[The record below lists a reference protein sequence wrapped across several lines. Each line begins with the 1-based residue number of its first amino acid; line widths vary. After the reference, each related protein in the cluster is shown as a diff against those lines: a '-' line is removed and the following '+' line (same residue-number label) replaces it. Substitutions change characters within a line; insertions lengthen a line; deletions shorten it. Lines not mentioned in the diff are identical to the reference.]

1 MDSTDM
7 KLRIGLAV
15 AAACVFGVIFFR
27 YHSASNAHQSD
38 ERTSQASVL
47 MPSSASSNVN
57 VPTANDGV
65 GQQYQAASFIPITGG
80 KPRARASMDPFFR
93 VPKTRNG
100 LPLDDDYFV
109 AESPQEQRWL
119 DRNGYPNTQQMTAY
133 SAAPDIVLEQAAARG
148 DSVAEVMLAARQL
161 AHEDPKAAGKLMT
174 AGMNGSSYALS
185 TLASYLASGKHGN
198 PELGYAVSRVVEL
211 RGDWRAAITRDFMF
225 RTPLTSMQKAQAE
238 AEAIRMLDS
247 FREHSRVQPY
257 VDPRP
262 RRPQTKDD
270 PRKR

>member
-1 MDSTDM
+1 M

-15 AAACVFGVIFFR
+15 AAACVFGVIFFK
-27 YHSASNAHQSD
+27 YYSAGNARQLD
-38 ERTSQASVL
+38 ERTSLADVL
-47 MPSSASSNVN
+47 IPSPAASNVN
-57 VPTANDGV
+57 VPAANDDV
-65 GQQYQAASFIPITGG
+65 GQQYQTASFIPITGG

-93 VPKTRNG
+93 VPKTRSG
-100 LPLDDDYFV
+100 LPLEDDYFV

-119 DRNGYPNTQQMTAY
+119 DRNGYPNTQQMAAY
-133 SAAPDIVLEQAAARG
+133 SAAPDIVLEQAAAHG
-148 DSVAEVMLAARQL
+148 DSIAEVMLTGRQL
-161 AHEDPKAAGKLMT
+161 AHGDPKAAGKLMT

-185 TLASYLASGKHGN
+185 TLASYLAGGKHGN

-225 RTPLTSMQKAQAE
+225 RVPLTSIQKARAE

-257 VDPRP
+257 VDSRP
-262 RRPQTKDD
+262 PRPQTKG
-270 PRKR
+270 